1 MYRFTT
7 DFPKKKPFVFES
19 YEPICANAIKDFIK
33 LFALETKATP
43 VNLYGQPINFLNGP
57 IDDLEKQ
64 TITQR
69 CKKSTSV
76 QDKVANVTFNVNITI
91 EKIDDADNIDVAT
104 EEYQKYA
111 KFIDNLNELIEK
123 IEELACQ
130 LYALD
135 TPDFVKED
143 CYDNITDSQ
152 NALKR
157 VREKMIN
164 G

>member
-1 MYRFTT
+1 M
-7 DFPKKKPFVFES
+7 
-19 YEPICANAIKDFIK
+19 
-33 LFALETKATP
+33 
-43 VNLYGQPINFLNGP
+43 
-57 IDDLEKQ
+57 
-64 TITQR
+64 
-69 CKKSTSV
+69 
-76 QDKVANVTFNVNITI
+76 NITI
-91 EKIDDADNIDVAT
+91 EKIDDSDNIDVAT

-135 TPDFVKED
+135 THDFVKED
-143 CYDNITDSQ
+143 CYDKITDSQ

>member
-1 MYRFTT
+1 M
-7 DFPKKKPFVFES
+7 
-19 YEPICANAIKDFIK
+19 
-33 LFALETKATP
+33 
-43 VNLYGQPINFLNGP
+43 
-57 IDDLEKQ
+57 
-64 TITQR
+64 
-69 CKKSTSV
+69 
-76 QDKVANVTFNVNITI
+76 TFNVNITI
-91 EKIDDADNIDVAT
+91 EKIDDVDVAT

-135 TPDFVKED
+135 THDFVKED
-143 CYDNITDSQ
+143 CYDKITDSQ

>member
-19 YEPICANAIKDFIK
+19 YEPLRVNAIKDFVK
-33 LFALETKATP
+33 LFTLEIKAIP
-43 VNLYGQPINFLNGP
+43 VNLYDQPINFLDTP
-57 IDDLEKQ
+57 IDDLKKQ

-69 CKKSTSV
+69 CEKFSFV
-76 QDKVANVTFNVNITI
+76 QDRLANVTFDVNITI
-91 EKIDDADNIDVAT
+91 EKIDDDDNIDVAT

-135 TPDFVKED
+135 THDFVKED
-143 CYDNITDSQ
+143 CYDKITDSQ

>member
-19 YEPICANAIKDFIK
+19 YEPICVNAIKDFIK
-33 LFALETKATP
+33 HFVSETEVTL
-43 VNLYGQPINFLNGP
+43 VDFCGYPINFLDAT
-57 IDDLEKQ
+57 IYDLEKQ

-76 QDKVANVTFNVNITI
+76 RDKVASVTFKVNITI
-91 EKIDDADNIDVAT
+91 EKIDDVKVASK
-104 EEYQKYA
+104 ESQNYA

-130 LYALD
+130 LYELD
-135 TPDFVKED
+135 THDFVKED
-143 CYDNITDSQ
+143 CYDHLIDSQ

-157 VREKMIN
+157 VREMMIN

>member
-7 DFPKKKPFVFES
+7 DFPKKNPFVFES
-19 YEPICANAIKDFIK
+19 YEPICVNAIKDFIK
-33 LFALETKATP
+33 HFVSETEVTL
-43 VNLYGQPINFLNGP
+43 VDFCGYPINFLDAT
-57 IDDLEKQ
+57 IYALEKQ

-76 QDKVANVTFNVNITI
+76 RDKVASVTFKVNITI

-130 LYALD
+130 LYELD
-135 TPDFVKED
+135 THDFVKED
-143 CYDNITDSQ
+143 CYDNITDSK
-152 NALKR
+152 NALKL

>member
-19 YEPICANAIKDFIK
+19 YEPICVNAIKDFIK
-33 LFALETKATP
+33 LFTLETESTP
-43 VNLYGQPINFLNGP
+43 VNFYGQPINFLDTP
-57 IDDLEKQ
+57 IDDLKKQ

-76 QDKVANVTFNVNITI
+76 QDKVASVTFDVNITI
-91 EKIDDADNIDVAT
+91 EKIDDVEVAT

-123 IEELACQ
+123 VEELACQ
-130 LYALD
+130 LHGLD
-135 TPDFVKED
+135 TYDFVKED
-143 CYDNITDSQ
+143 CYDKIRDSQ
-152 NALKR
+152 NALEL
-157 VREKMIN
+157 VREKII
-164 G
+164 GG

>member
-19 YEPICANAIKDFIK
+19 YEPICVNAIKDFIK
-33 LFALETKATP
+33 LFTLETKAIP
-43 VNLYGQPINFLNGP
+43 VNLYDQPINFLDIP
-57 IDDLEKQ
+57 FALLEKQ

-76 QDKVANVTFNVNITI
+76 QDKVASVTFNVNITI

-135 TPDFVKED
+135 THDFVKED